1 MAWKKMKLG
10 AKTTLTMKKIYTYA
24 AIAALCATAA
34 SSCQKEASIVTP
46 DTDTTTY
53 KVKLSN
59 PQTKAFSDAS
69 GLTWNVGDQIR
80 WEGNTG
86 NTIHTLTA
94 EEISSDGYTAT
105 FEIAIPNIKNESPKG
120 VFRYNYNST
129 NNSEWNFGSPERIVT
144 DESIDFK
151 DRQSVTY
158 TQSVAGTM
166 NPAFVFLHSSTKWE
180 TFEKSESDTPELT
193 ASMQIL
199 GSIFRVMPYTTAY
212 NDESIQ
218 SVSIK
223 VNDNNKKLGGLV
235 FYNYG
240 GNEYLDANQK
250 NYNSYTTATVN
261 LGTALS
267 LSGISDKETSKG
279 IYFAVPATNTA
290 ISGGYKVVVKTDV
303 ATYTYT
309 SNADLS
315 VSENAVK
322 NIYIKLDAE
331 HRVADSDVIGT
342 LKYEGSLG
350 SNYSYDDKAQNNID
364 LGWWFASTTDSAE
377 GSTPKTRE
385 NEAGNEAYYDLKVSV
400 IDDATGTT
408 ATWLNVGYG
417 EHSTHWFLTAEA
429 NTTTSNRSA
438 TVTATFPAAVNGYVL
453 EPGYDTKTIK
463 ISQSKALGEHDII
476 GELSYAQNKSIGDAY
491 TYGAS
496 ASTNNDLGWLLIT
509 TKGTGESG
517 WTGREAGVGNNEELY
532 YAGITFKVI
541 DDATGKEA
549 TWCSVNRPQRN
560 TRWYVTLTENTG
572 TAARTAT
579 ITATFPTVSNHY
591 QLVTG
596 EASTKTVKITQNAP
610 TNYTTE
616 LWNSASIE
624 TTYYCA
630 NWDSPLTPN
639 VTLSSDGKTFT
650 SVIPTG
656 IGGSEWMGQNFI
668 VSNIVMQSGKEYK
681 FSCKINATATGTCT
695 IKLGLWNSATN
706 KDENEILYDNSV
718 VVTAGTTL
726 NYERTIPATI
736 NGSFPVV
743 LIVDLGR
750 SAAGSTWTVSDISI
764 MSN

>member
-1 MAWKKMKLG
+1 MTSGVKI
-10 AKTTLTMKKIYTYA
+10 TPTMKKIYTYA
-24 AIAALCATAA
+24 AIVALCATAA
-34 SSCQKEASIVTP
+34 SSCQKEASIAAP
-46 DTDTTTY
+46 DTDTTIY

-59 PQTKAFSDAS
+59 PRTKAFSDAA

-86 NTIHTLTA
+86 NTTHTLTA
-94 EEISSDGYTAT
+94 EEISSDGHTAT
-105 FEIAIPNIKNESPKG
+105 FEIGIPNIKNESPKG
-120 VFRYNYNST
+120 VFRYNYNSA
-129 NNSEWNFGSPERIVT
+129 NNAEWNFGSTERIVT
-144 DESIDFK
+144 DESIAFVNG
-151 DRQSVTY
+151 QSVTY
-158 TQSVAGTM
+158 TQCVAGTM
-166 NPAFVFLHSSTKWE
+166 NPAFIFLHSSTKWE
-180 TFEKSESDTPELT
+180 TFTKSESETPELT

-199 GSIFRVMPYTTAY
+199 GSIFRVMPYTTEY

-223 VNDNNKKLGGLV
+223 VNDNSKRLGGLV

-267 LSGISDKETSKG
+267 LSGITDRESSKG

-290 ISGGYKVVVKTDV
+290 ISGGYTVVIKTDV

-309 SNADLS
+309 SSADLS

-322 NIYIKLDAE
+322 NIYIKLDAA
-331 HRVADSDVIGT
+331 HRVADSDVRGT

-350 SNYSYDDKAQNNID
+350 SSYTYDDKAQNNID

-377 GSTPKTRE
+377 GSTAKTRE
-385 NEAGNEAYYDLKVSV
+385 NVVGNEAYYDVKISV

-417 EHSTHWFLTAEA
+417 EYSTHWFLNAEA
-429 NTTTSNRSA
+429 NTTASNRSA
-438 TVTATFPAAVNGYVL
+438 TVTATFPAAVDGYIL
-453 EPGYDTKTIK
+453 ESGYATKTVK
-463 ISQSKALGEHDII
+463 ISQTRALGEDDII
-476 GELSYAQNKSIGDAY
+476 GELSYVQNSSIGNAY

-496 ASTNNDLGWLLIT
+496 TSYNDLGWLLIT
-509 TKGTGESG
+509 TRNTGESG
-517 WTGREAGVGNNEELY
+517 WTGREAGEGNNDALY
-532 YAGITFKVI
+532 YSGITFSVT
-541 DDATGKEA
+541 DDATGEAA
-549 TWCSVNRPQRN
+549 TWCRVNRPTGN
-560 TRWYVTLTENTG
+560 TRWYVTLDENKG
-572 TAARTAT
+572 TTARTAT

-610 TNYTTE
+610 ANYTTE
-616 LWNSASIE
+616 LWNSASIGK
-624 TTYYCA
+624 TYY
-630 NWDSPLTPN
+630 SGEGGLLTPN
-639 VTLSSDGKTFT
+639 INLSADGKTFS
-650 SVIPTG
+650 SVIPEG
-656 IGGSEWMGQNFI
+656 IGGGEWSGQNFI
-668 VSNIVMQSGKEYK
+668 ASNVVLQSGKEYK

-695 IKLGLWNSATN
+695 IKLAFWNGTG
-706 KDENEILYDNSV
+706 DTGELLYDNNV
-718 VVTAGTTL
+718 VVTAGTEL
-726 NYERTIPATI
+726 KYERTIPTI
-736 NGSFPVV
+736 TNGDFPVV

-750 SAAGSTWTVSDISI
+750 SAAGSTWTFSDISI

>member
-1 MAWKKMKLG
+1 MKLG
-10 AKTTLTMKKIYTYA
+10 AKNTLTMKKIYTYA
-24 AIAALCATAA
+24 AIVALCATAV
-34 SSCQKEASIVTP
+34 SSCQKEASIVAP
-46 DTDTTTY
+46 DTDTTIY

-59 PQTKAFSDAS
+59 PRTKAFTDAA

-86 NTIHTLTA
+86 NTTHTLTA
-94 EEISSDGYTAT
+94 EEISSDGHTAT

-120 VFRYNYNST
+120 VFRYNYNSA
-129 NNSEWNFGSPERIVT
+129 NNSEWNFGSSERIVT
-144 DESIDFK
+144 DESIAFVNG
-151 DRQSVTY
+151 QSVTY

-166 NPAFVFLHSSTKWE
+166 NPAFIFLHSSTKWE
-180 TFEKSESDTPELT
+180 TFAKSESETPELT

-199 GSIFRVMPYTTAY
+199 GSIFRVMPYTTEY

-223 VNDNNKKLGGLV
+223 VNDNSKRLGGLV

-267 LSGISDKETSKG
+267 LSGITDRESSKG

-290 ISGGYKVVVKTDV
+290 ISGGYTVVIKTDV
-303 ATYTYT
+303 ATYTYN
-309 SNADLS
+309 SSADLS

-322 NIYIKLDAE
+322 NIYIKLDAA
-331 HRVADSDVIGT
+331 HRVADADVKGT
-342 LKYEGSLG
+342 LKYEGSLR
-350 SNYSYDDKAQNNID
+350 SSYSYDDKAQNNID

-377 GSTPKTRE
+377 GSTATTRE
-385 NEAGNEAYYDLKVSV
+385 NRNEDVIFYTGIQFSI

-408 ATWLNVGYG
+408 ADWLSVQYQENNTHWILNVN
-417 EHSTHWFLTAEA
+417 A
-429 NTTTSNRSA
+429 NTTGVNRQA
-438 TVTATFPAAVNGYVL
+438 TITATFPNAVSGYIL
-453 EPGYDTKTIK
+453 ESGYATKTVK
-463 ISQSKALGEHDII
+463 ISQTRALGEDDII
-476 GELSYAQNKSIGDAY
+476 GELSYVQNSSIGNAY

-496 ASTNNDLGWLLIT
+496 TSYNDLGWLLIT
-509 TKGTGESG
+509 TRNTGESG
-517 WTGREAGVGNNEELY
+517 WTGREAGEGNNDALY
-532 YAGITFKVI
+532 YSGITFSVT
-541 DDATGKEA
+541 DDATGEAA
-549 TWCSVNRPQRN
+549 TWCRVNRPTGN
-560 TRWYVTLTENTG
+560 TRWYVTLDENKG
-572 TAARTAT
+572 TTARTAT
-579 ITATFPTVSNHY
+579 ITATFPTFSNHY

-610 TNYTTE
+610 ANYTTE
-616 LWNSASIE
+616 LWNSASLVK
-624 TTYYCA
+624 TYYCA
-630 NWDSPLTPN
+630 NWDTPLTPN
-639 VTLSSDGKTFT
+639 ATLSTDGKTLT

-656 IGGSEWMGQNFI
+656 IGGIEWMGQNFI
-668 VSNIVMQSGKEYK
+668 VSDVVMQSGKEYK

-695 IKLGLWNSATN
+695 IKLALWNNSNNTEA
-706 KDENEILYDNSV
+706 DGIIYDNNV

-726 NYERTIPATI
+726 NYERSIPATV
-736 NGSFPVV
+736 NGNFPVV

-750 SAAGSTWTVSDISI
+750 SAAGSTWTFSDISI

>member
-1 MAWKKMKLG
+1 MKLG
-10 AKTTLTMKKIYTYA
+10 VKITLTMKKIYTYA
-24 AIAALCATAA
+24 ALVALCATAA
-34 SSCQKEASIVTP
+34 SSCQKEASIATP
-46 DTDTTTY
+46 DTDMTTY
-53 KVKLSN
+53 KVKLSS
-59 PQTKAFSDAS
+59 PQTRAFSDAT

-86 NTIHTLTA
+86 NTNHTLTA

-120 VFRYNYNST
+120 VFRYNYNSA

-144 DESIDFK
+144 DESIVFENGK
-151 DRQSVTY
+151 SVTY
-158 TQSVAGTM
+158 TQSVAGAM

-180 TFEKSESDTPELT
+180 TFEKSESETPDLT

-223 VNDNNKKLGGLV
+223 VNDNSKKLGGLV

-250 NYNSYTTATVN
+250 NYNSYTAATVK

-290 ISGGYKVVVKTDV
+290 ISGGYTVVVKTDV

-309 SNADLS
+309 SSADLS
-315 VSENAVK
+315 ISENAVK
-322 NIYIKLDAE
+322 NIYVKLDAA
-331 HRVADSDVIGT
+331 HRVSDSDLIGT

-364 LGWWFASTTDSAE
+364 LGWWFASTTDSE
-377 GSTPKTRE
+377 GTTTTRE
-385 NEAGNEAYYDLKVSV
+385 NEAGNEAYYNVKVSV

-429 NTTTSNRSA
+429 NTTASNRSA
-438 TVTATFPAAVNGYVL
+438 TVTATFPTFVDGYAL
-453 EPGYDTKTIK
+453 ESGYATKTIK

-496 ASTNNDLGWLLIT
+496 ASANNDLGWLLIT

-517 WTGREAGVGNNEELY
+517 WTGREAGVANNEELY

-541 DDATGKEA
+541 DDATGEEA
-549 TWCSVNRPQRN
+549 TWCSVNRPERN
-560 TRWYVTLTENTG
+560 TRWYVTLTGNTG

-591 QLVTG
+591 QLVEG
-596 EASTKTVKITQNAP
+596 EASTKMVKITQNAP
-610 TNYTTE
+610 ANYTVE

-624 TTYYCA
+624 KTYYA
-630 NWDSPLTPN
+630 EATPN
-639 VTLSSDGKTFT
+639 VTLSADGKTFS
-650 SVIPTG
+650 SVIPEG
-656 IGGSEWMGQNFI
+656 IGGWEWSGQNFI
-668 VSNIVMQSGKEYK
+668 VSDVVMQAGKEYK

-695 IKLGLWNSATN
+695 MKMALWNGTN
-706 KDENEILYDNSV
+706 DTGEIFYDNNV

-726 NYERTIPATI
+726 NYERTIPTTI
-736 NGSFPVV
+736 NGSFPIV
-743 LIVDLGR
+743 LLIDLGR

-764 MSN
+764 KSN